1 MARLGDGLKNSEA
14 VTGIIQN
21 CFTPSMYQDVKKL
34 SKISQFQM
42 LVQSIITVNIIT
54 AIKKQLN

>member
-1 MARLGDGLKNSEA
+1 
-14 VTGIIQN
+14 
-21 CFTPSMYQDVKKL
+21 MYQDVKKL

-54 AIKKQLN
+54 AIKKQLNWKMPMLKYMVNVMNYTNVATTLRGS